1 MSKDKELKK
10 GRIAALKLADHI
22 LVDSK
27 HQVFPGSKE
36 SKVLEE
42 ITTKSQNLVNL
53 TVSPSESKSMFNE
66 LKKVIG
72 NDIESSDAQFVV
84 K

>member
-27 HQVFPGSKE
+27 HQVFAESEE
-36 SKVLEE
+36 SKVFVDL
-42 ITTKSQNLVNL
+42 ITKSQNIVNL
-53 TVSPSESKSMFNE
+53 TVSPSKPKSMFNE
-66 LKKVIG
+66 LKKVI
-72 NDIESSDAQFVV
+72 EYEFE
-84 K
+84 